1 MNRSD
6 TTAPS
11 GSGGSWLGGRGAAI
25 ANSLSP
31 RFPEVLLCGPGKEW
45 LQYSPG
51 FCLRHAREFTV
62 HLSDRPTYWL
72 ESQPHRES
80 EQRLRR
86 EPVDVIKRKYF
97 LAIGSV
103 GNASYTGRVRG
114 LEDEDSASDQ
124 SLAQAL
130 DNGPWIVKVL
140 EDFE

>member
-1 MNRSD
+1 
-6 TTAPS
+6 
-11 GSGGSWLGGRGAAI
+11 
-25 ANSLSP
+25 
-31 RFPEVLLCGPGKEW
+31 
-45 LQYSPG
+45 
-51 FCLRHAREFTV
+51 
-62 HLSDRPTYWL
+62 
-72 ESQPHRES
+72 
-80 EQRLRR
+80 
-86 EPVDVIKRKYF
+86 VIKRKYF